1 MPAQNVTP
9 QTIQSLAT
17 SISEAAQSADVQLKA
32 LKGQPVN
39 VVLGVNESSDVDV
52 TKSMSDFINDAKE
65 STTVSTPS
73 FFTSYGY
80 RREEWES
87 MSFLQ
92 TWNFFTYIDSTA
104 GCENK
109 CTKTTYHHAFRCTC
123 CRSSWR
129 NYYHVRPNSFLSFF
143 ILWSEK
149 LMGLFA
155 GNR

>member
-92 TWNFFTYIDSTA
+92 T
-104 GCENK
+104 
-109 CTKTTYHHAFRCTC
+109 
-123 CRSSWR
+123 
-129 NYYHVRPNSFLSFF
+129 
-143 ILWSEK
+143 
-149 LMGLFA
+149 
-155 GNR
+155 